1 MAGGEAGGG
10 IIQHV
15 GATPDQHQIGAEFGI
30 AAGDGEAKA
39 GVLAMIRSLAVEWGP
54 HGIRLNGIAPGPF
67 PTEGAFGRL
76 RPAGTEM
83 PPPEAGVA
91 LGRTGKPAEL
101 ADLAAFLV
109 SDGAG
114 YITGEVL
121 AIDGGRRLEG
131 AAGPDLAALRGWTPA
146 VWDSLRGVGRAAAP
160 ASADEAIPAIKDRS

>member
-1 MAGGEAGGG
+1 M
-10 IIQHV
+10 
-15 GATPDQHQIGAEFGI
+15 GAAWHPPERHST
-30 AAGDGEAKA
+30 
-39 GVLAMIRSLAVEWGP
+39 GP
-54 HGIRLNGIAPGPF
+54 VPHRR
-67 PTEGAFGRL
+67 RL
-76 RPAGTEM
+76 RPVAAGWHRDAATRG
-83 PPPEAGVA
+83 GVA

-131 AAGPDLAALRGWTPA
+131 AAGPDLAALRGWTPS

-160 ASADEAIPAIKDRS
+160 ASTSASTDEDRP